1 MRSTVLVTGGS
12 RGIGRAIVERLA
24 KDGWSVAFTW
34 HSAREAAE
42 DLVQRIASAGG
53 QAMAL
58 EADVNDRDAM
68 QRVIE
73 RIISE
78 HGSLDA
84 LVNNAGIRRD
94 VLAYNMT
101 DENWRDVLG
110 TNLDAVFA
118 VIRSVIPH
126 MMKQR
131 SGAIVNI
138 ASLSALHGVAG
149 QANYAA
155 AKGGLIAM
163 SRTLA
168 KELAR
173 SGVRVNCVAPGLVET
188 EMIADLDPETRKEMI
203 RSIPMRRIIRPEEV
217 AAAVAF
223 FLSADAS
230 AITGQVLAVDGGTSA

>member
-1 MRSTVLVTGGS
+1 MGSTVLVTGGS

-24 KDGWSVAFTW
+24 RDGWNVAFTW

-42 DLVQRIASAGG
+42 GLEKRIASDGG
-53 QAMAL
+53 KAIAL

-68 QRVIE
+68 QQVIE

-78 HGSLDA
+78 SGSVDA

-101 DENWRDVLG
+101 DEDWRDVLG
-110 TNLDAVFA
+110 TNLDAVFTT
-118 VIRSVIPH
+118 IRSVIPH

-173 SGVRVNCVAPGLVET
+173 SGVRVNCIAPGLVET
-188 EMIADLDPETRKEMI
+188 DMIRDLDPEARKEMV

-230 AITGQVLAVDGGTSA
+230 AITGQVLSVDGGVSA